1 MKFVPSLSILPG
13 FLFVL
18 DIDYPHEKSVE
29 ELICL
34 ADVNDACDLVR
45 VFDVVLKPEFIG
57 YSCSDKQWL
66 ITTIT
71 YYLEKDES
79 FVDVLEKRSFLFS
92 DEIIDPRGFMSVL
105 LNCLLSYQD
114 GSGEARDL

>member
-13 FLFVL
+13 FLFAL

-45 VFDVVLKPEFIG
+45 VFDAVLKPEFFG
-57 YSCSDKQWL
+57 YSNSDKKWL
-66 ITTIT
+66 INTIA
-71 YYLEKDES
+71 YYLEGDES
-79 FVDVLEKRSFLFS
+79 FVDVFEKRSFLFS
-92 DEIIDPRGFMSVL
+92 DDISDTRGFMSVL
-105 LNCLLSYQD
+105 LGCLLSYQNE
-114 GSGEARDL
+114 SGEARNL